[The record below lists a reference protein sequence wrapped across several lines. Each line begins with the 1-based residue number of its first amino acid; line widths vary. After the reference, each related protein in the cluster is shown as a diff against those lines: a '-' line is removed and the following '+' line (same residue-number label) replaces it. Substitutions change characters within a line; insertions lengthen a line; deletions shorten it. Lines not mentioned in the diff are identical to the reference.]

1 MMAWVVAVGL
11 LVMMYPILCKVRY
24 ETLHN
29 VLGKRDIW
37 TQILFSI
44 VVNWVIAPLV
54 MVCLSAL
61 LSAYSEMDTDLQQ
74 LGLAWAFLPDK
85 GALREGLILVG
96 LARCIAMVR
105 CEGCLLTVSN

>member
-1 MMAWVVAVGL
+1 MVAVGL

-37 TQILFSI
+37 TQILFSV

-54 MVCLSAL
+54 MVCLSEL
-61 LSAYSEMDTDLQQ
+61 LNSCSTRWMLICSSSVWR
-74 LGLAWAFLPDK
+74 GLSFRIR
-85 GALREGLILVG
+85 GH
-96 LARCIAMVR
+96 
-105 CEGCLLTVSN
+105 